1 MEKSNRASGDSLLS
15 EAKDGSSNS
24 AVALALCSYLY
35 LSCRAH
41 VLGWWCSVCL
51 LASLKDGET
60 AAPSLSFF
68 FFFSVFG
75 ATIKNKKK

>member
-15 EAKDGSSNS
+15 EVKDGSSNS

-35 LSCRAH
+35 LSCCAH
-41 VLGWWCSVCL
+41 VLGQWCSACL
-51 LASLKDGET
+51 LASLKDGEA
-60 AAPSLSFF
+60 AAPLLSFV